1 MARLKPE
8 ERRAQLI
15 ALGVELV
22 GASSFDAVSVDDVA
36 AAAGISR
43 SLLFHYFPT
52 RADFLVAVAEAAAE
66 ELFEATAPDPSVPPD
81 EQLRAG
87 LSTFL
92 DYIEARREAYLS
104 LVRGAA
110 GGEAG
115 LQAVFDRTRDRITER
130 VIDGMSE
137 LLPADTLRDPRLRMA
152 VRGWVAFNE
161 EVAQVWLS
169 GEPIGRDELLDL
181 MANSLAALAFAAGI
195 DADGVAA
202 AVSA

>member
-22 GASSFDAVSVDDVA
+22 GASSFDAVSVDEVA

>member
-169 GEPIGRDELLDL
+169 GEPIGRDELLEL

>member
-115 LQAVFDRTRDRITER
+115 LQAVFDRTRDRISER

-181 MANSLAALAFAAGI
+181 VANSLAALAFAAGI